1 MITIP
6 IMRLGKLRRK
16 DWESKEKYLT
26 RVNKRL
32 AQVQSEIGVWITNP
46 TKEGILTTHRLE
58 DEKQL
63 ILKIIKL
70 VEGEVNHS
78 IGGEGC

>member
-1 MITIP
+1 MTTIP

-16 DWESKEKYLT
+16 DWESKERYLT

-46 TKEGILTTHRLE
+46 TKEGILTTHGLE

-63 ILKIIKL
+63 ILNILEL
-70 VEGEVNHS
+70 VGREVQNKYLTQS
-78 IGGEGC
+78 

>member
-1 MITIP
+1 MTTVP

-26 RVNKRL
+26 RVKKRL

-46 TKEGILTTHRLE
+46 TKEGILTTHGLE

-63 ILKIIKL
+63 ILKIMEL
-70 VEGEVNHS
+70 VGNEA
-78 IGGEGC
+78 

>member
-1 MITIP
+1 MTTVP

-46 TKEGILTTHRLE
+46 TKEGILTTHGLE

-63 ILKIIKL
+63 ILNILEL
-70 VEGEVNHS
+70 VGREVQNKCLTQS
-78 IGGEGC
+78 

>member
-1 MITIP
+1 MTTIP

-46 TKEGILTTHRLE
+46 TKEGILTTHGLE

-63 ILKIIKL
+63 ILNILEL
-70 VEGEVNHS
+70 VGREVQNKYLTQS
-78 IGGEGC
+78 